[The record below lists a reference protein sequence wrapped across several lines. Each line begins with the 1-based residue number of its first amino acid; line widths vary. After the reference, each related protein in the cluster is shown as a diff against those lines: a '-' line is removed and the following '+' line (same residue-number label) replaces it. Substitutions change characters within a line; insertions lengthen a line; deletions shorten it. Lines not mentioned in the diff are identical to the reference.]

1 MKYLIVSLVSYLLGS
16 IPFSYI
22 VVKLAR
28 GIDVRSLGS
37 GNAGTLNT
45 WRVTRNPLLTL
56 IVLIGDVGKGALSIL
71 FARYFGGD
79 AFSEFLAA
87 FFAVSGHNW
96 PVWLNFRGGRGLA
109 TMYGAYLVSSPYA
122 LLATIVI
129 WAITYLLTG
138 YVILGGIIAIPV
150 IVGAFYYLGYIPPA
164 VLGAA
169 FPAMLGLAPK
179 WTRIMEGKE
188 PKHFW
193 TLKGE
198 GSARETKGKVRK
210 TKKKV

>member
-71 FARYFGGD
+71 
-79 AFSEFLAA
+79 
-87 FFAVSGHNW
+87 
-96 PVWLNFRGGRGLA
+96 
-109 TMYGAYLVSSPYA
+109 
-122 LLATIVI
+122 
-129 WAITYLLTG
+129 
-138 YVILGGIIAIPV
+138 
-150 IVGAFYYLGYIPPA
+150 
-164 VLGAA
+164 
-169 FPAMLGLAPK
+169 
-179 WTRIMEGKE
+179 
-188 PKHFW
+188 
-193 TLKGE
+193 
-198 GSARETKGKVRK
+198 
-210 TKKKV
+210 